1 MSSHKKKKILELLQ
15 LAVGF
20 HQSGRLSEARKA
32 YLSVLNKDPANAD
45 ALNLLGM
52 IADIQ
57 GNAADALVYFDRAL
71 ATAPKL
77 PAVHFNRANVLSAL
91 GRVAEADAGYRRAIE
106 LKTDYAEAR
115 LNQGALWHKNGDIEK
130 ATAIF
135 RELAQSSPRDFRGYF
150 NLGQCL
156 FEGGQFT
163 EAQSALSTCLNIN
176 PAHDDALAVMASIA
190 AQFGRYKDAVSLLKS
205 AIKIGPKIAS
215 RFSNLGN
222 WLVQLRLHE
231 EALVAHAIA
240 HELDPDSFEV
250 LFNFGTAFLASH
262 DYSKAEKHLRTA
274 IKRDPKNVMAFINL
288 GETLKKLD
296 QIEEALEVFE
306 KGLAICSEEAGKI
319 ALSANKSSALSGLG
333 DKKLKSD
340 DLDGAVSLYEQAIA
354 AAPSHPINDE
364 NTEIFRTNMAVS
376 LLAAGRYAEAW
387 PFFRS
392 RYLKK
397 PATPELPHS
406 FAYPIHS
413 GRTDK
418 FNAIRRS
425 LRRPFPYPEWAGDLS
440 GTGRLLVWTDQ
451 GVGDE
456 ILFASMLPDLMQR
469 YGAACMLECSERLV
483 PVFQRSFPKITVVA
497 QLTPPTAAIDDFVPT
512 WQISLADLGNY
523 FRPHIASFPV
533 HSGYLIADTGR
544 QDALRKRYQAIAAGR
559 PIVGISWRS
568 HNIRIGEAKSI
579 ELNQWEGLLGTPG
592 ILFVSLQYGDCRAEI
607 EELRMRVGVE
617 LLQGL
622 DVDPLKNL
630 DDFSAHVA
638 CMDLVISSSNTTVH
652 FAGALNVPTW
662 TLVTKGGH
670 VLWYFSRGVT
680 TPWYPSMRL
689 FRQENMGEWR
699 GVFNRVGHELGQWRT
714 AQATLATSGEGASEV
729 NSVASSG

>member
-77 PAVHFNRANVLSAL
+77 PTVHFNRANVLSAL

-135 RELAQSSPRDFRGYF
+135 RELAQSSPRDFRGHF

-190 AQFGRYKDAVSLLKS
+190 AQFGRYKD
-205 AIKIGPKIAS
+205 
-215 RFSNLGN
+215 
-222 WLVQLRLHE
+222 
-231 EALVAHAIA
+231 
-240 HELDPDSFEV
+240 
-250 LFNFGTAFLASH
+250 
-262 DYSKAEKHLRTA
+262 
-274 IKRDPKNVMAFINL
+274 
-288 GETLKKLD
+288 
-296 QIEEALEVFE
+296 
-306 KGLAICSEEAGKI
+306 
-319 ALSANKSSALSGLG
+319 
-333 DKKLKSD
+333 
-340 DLDGAVSLYEQAIA
+340 AVSLYEQAIA

-406 FAYPIHS
+406 FPYPIHS

-497 QLTPPTAAIDDFVPT
+497 QLTPPTAAIADFVPA

-607 EELRMRVGVE
+607 EELRTRVGVE